1 MKKIAPE
8 IEPKTHEL
16 EPTPMAE
23 VVVIPSTEFV
33 QVEKNLASMGFF
45 SATTTHIKD
54 AKSKTVTF
62 TRERDGKRG
71 VVTVTIVPAAIHG
84 LPTTADQDKWIAF
97 QKLVE
102 SRRRGGIVSNPVS
115 FTSAEML
122 ELLGVVD
129 SGENYQDLYRWL
141 DLMAFTGIISE
152 WGVYSAGK
160 KISRR
165 DVYHVFDRVVRYGK
179 YIEEGIKADQNHAWF
194 SEWQLENINN
204 NHTLPIE
211 HEAYKLLKAPIAK
224 ALVPLLQVW
233 LYASESEGKF
243 EKRYDELCQY
253 LNITQYQHLS
263 QIKRKLSPALDEL
276 KAHGYLKSWKV
287 EKAEHGYKVIFYH
300 GEKYR
305 RDRQLQRERKQDA
318 LTPKLDKKPRQ
329 LQLAAPVPVEVV
341 PASVVISASSL
352 TPEQEKLYKQ
362 LTQAPFCV
370 NDSKAKELVT
380 MRLESVKTQLA
391 AFPFRK
397 LIIYSSLGGW
407 IVSAITAF
415 DGQGYNVPEAYK
427 ATERKAEEVAKARA
441 RRSAIEA
448 CSLCDS
454 SGFRMVKTAKSSGAK
469 ECSHNPEIE
478 ARYPSL

>member
-8 IEPKTHEL
+8 IEPENQL
-16 EPTPMAE
+16 EPTTRKAE
-23 VVVIPSTEFV
+23 VVTIPSTEFV

-122 ELLGVVD
+122 ELLGMVADGGSVY
-129 SGENYQDLYRWL
+129 EDLYRWL

-179 YIEEGIKADQNHAWF
+179 YIEDGVKADQNHVWF
-194 SEWQLENINN
+194 SEWQLENINR

-211 HEAYKLLKAPIAK
+211 HEAYKLLNAPIAK

-233 LYASESEGKF
+233 LYASENEGKF

-253 LNITQYQHLS
+253 LNISQYQHLS

-287 EKAEHGYKVIFYH
+287 EKAERGYKVIFFH

-318 LTPKLDKKPRQ
+318 FSPKPDRTSKP
-329 LQLAAPVPVEVV
+329 LQLAPAPAEVV
-341 PASVVISASSL
+341 PAATPVQPVSSSPAEQNPLVRELVSTFGVDESKARELVSAK
-352 TPEQEKLYKQ
+352 PDEVRKQ
-362 LTQAPFCV
+362 LG
-370 NDSKAKELVT
+370 
-380 MRLESVKTQLA
+380 
-391 AFPFRK
+391 AFPLRK
-397 LIIYSSLGGW
+397 VAITSNLAGW
-407 IVSAITAF
+407 IIRAIEH
-415 DGQGYNVPEAYK
+415 GYFVPPAYFEAQ
-427 ATERKAEEVAKARA
+427 RKAEGQQEAARQVTQTDA
-441 RRSAIEA
+441 CPVCDANGLRSVGRAMTRCYHDAGKNAAFDEK
-448 CSLCDS
+448 L
-454 SGFRMVKTAKSSGAK
+454 RK
-469 ECSHNPEIE
+469 EGK
-478 ARYPSL
+478 L

>member
-8 IEPKTHEL
+8 TEPENQL
-16 EPTPMAE
+16 EPTTQKAE
-23 VVVIPSTEFV
+23 VVTIPSTEFV

-45 SATTTHIKD
+45 SATTTNIKE

-122 ELLGVVD
+122 ELLGLSD
-129 SGENYQDLYRWL
+129 GANNYQDLYRWL

-179 YIEEGIKADQNHAWF
+179 YIEDGVKADQNHVWF

-253 LNITQYQHLS
+253 LNISQYQHLS
-263 QIKRKLSPALDEL
+263 KIKEKLSPALDEL

-287 EKAEHGYKVIFYH
+287 EKAEQGYKVIFFH

-318 LTPKLDKKPRQ
+318 LTPKLEKKPRQ
-329 LQLAAPVPVEVV
+329 LQLAPAPVDVM
-341 PASVVISASSL
+341 PAAIPARPDTL
-352 TPEQEKLYKQ
+352 PAQEQNPL
-362 LTQAPFCV
+362 V
-370 NDSKAKELVT
+370 SELVT
-380 MRLESVKTQLA
+380 TFGVDEPKARELVSAKPEEVKKQLG
-391 AFPFRK
+391 AFSLRK
-397 LIIYSSLGGW
+397 VAIVSNLAGW
-407 IVSAITAF
+407 IIRAIEH
-415 DGQGYNVPEAYK
+415 GYFVPPAYF
-427 ATERKAEEVAKARA
+427 ESQRKAEGRQEAARQVTQTDV
-441 RRSAIEA
+441 
-448 CSLCDS
+448 CSICDS
-454 SGFRMVKTAKSSGAK
+454 NGFRSVGRALTKCHHDDGKNAAFDEKLRREGK
-469 ECSHNPEIE
+469 
-478 ARYPSL
+478 L

>member
-8 IEPKTHEL
+8 ADPETHEL
-16 EPTPMAE
+16 EPTPKAE
-23 VVVIPSTEFV
+23 VVTIPSTEFV

-122 ELLGVVD
+122 ELLGLSD
-129 SGENYQDLYRWL
+129 GANNYQDLYRWL

-179 YIEEGIKADQNHAWF
+179 YIEDGIKADQNYVWF

-211 HEAYKLLKAPIAK
+211 HEAYKLLNAPIAK

-233 LYASESEGKF
+233 LYASENEGKF

-253 LNITQYQHLS
+253 LNISQYQHLS
-263 QIKRKLSPALDEL
+263 KIKEKLSPALDEL

-287 EKAEHGYKVIFYH
+287 EKAEQGYKVIFYH

-318 LTPKLDKKPRQ
+318 LTPKPDKRPRQ
-329 LQLAAPVPVEVV
+329 LQLAPAPAEVV
-341 PASVVISASSL
+341 PPAISAWPVSSPPL
-352 TPEQEKLYKQ
+352 ENPLVTELVATFGVDE
-362 LTQAPFCV
+362 
-370 NDSKAKELVT
+370 SKARELV
-380 MRLESVKTQLA
+380 SVKPDEVRKQIGAFSLRKVNITSNLA
-391 AFPFRK
+391 
-397 LIIYSSLGGW
+397 GW
-407 IVSAITAF
+407 IIRAIEH
-415 DGQGYNVPEAYK
+415 GYFVPPAYFEAQ
-427 ATERKAEEVAKARA
+427 RKAEETKSAQA
-441 RRSAIEA
+441 RRAQTAA
-448 CSLCDS
+448 CPLCDA
-454 SGFRMVKTAKSSGAK
+454 SGIRMVTDGKKSGAVK
-469 ECSHNPEIE
+469 CSHNPEIE
-478 ARYPSL
+478 ARYPGL